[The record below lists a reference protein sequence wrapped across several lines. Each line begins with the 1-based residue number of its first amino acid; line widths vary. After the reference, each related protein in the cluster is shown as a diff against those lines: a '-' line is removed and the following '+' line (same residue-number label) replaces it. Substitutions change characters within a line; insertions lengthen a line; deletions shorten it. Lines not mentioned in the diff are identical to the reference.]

1 MKAATF
7 KQISP
12 TMKQNTLYHISNVV
26 KMIPTKKNMK
36 KKKKKN
42 PPPDLRI

>member
-12 TMKQNTLYHISNVV
+12 TMKQNTLYHISNIV
-26 KMIPTKKNMK
+26 KIIPTKKHEK
-36 KKKKKN
+36 RRRK
-42 PPPDLRI
+42 RIPLLT